1 MLELRNICYKIGR
14 REILHNVSFCV
25 GSKEFV
31 AITGPNGS
39 GKSTLLQIIMGI
51 RQPSSGNIIF
61 NGKDISKISI
71 TDRAKIGLAYSFQ
84 QPVLFKGLTVKDI
97 LQISATGNETFL
109 VDNDTD
115 YGELLRAVG
124 LSPEEYLGREINDS
138 LSGGELKRIEIAS
151 AFARNAKLTLFDEP
165 EAGIDLWSFD
175 KLIKLFRNRPDKAI
189 IVISHQK
196 RILDVADRVLKLEN
210 GRVGEVTKL

>member
-25 GSKEFV
+25 GPKEFV

-109 VDNDTD
+109 VDNDTNYD
-115 YGELLRAVG
+115 ELLRAVG

-175 KLIKLFRNRPDKAI
+175 KLIKLFKNRPDKAI

>member
-14 REILHNVSFCV
+14 REILHNISFCV
-25 GSKEFV
+25 DSKEFV

-39 GKSTLLQIIMGI
+39 GKSTLLQIIIGI
-51 RQPSSGNIIF
+51 RQPSSGKVFF
-61 NGKDISKISI
+61 NGKDISKNSI

-109 VDNDTD
+109 VDNNTN
-115 YGELLRAVG
+115 YAELLRAVG
-124 LSPEEYLGREINDS
+124 LIPEEYLGREINDS

-151 AFARNAKLTLFDEP
+151 AFARNAELTLFDEP

-196 RILDVADRVLKLEN
+196 RILDVADRILKLED
-210 GRVGEVTKL
+210 GRVSEATKL

>member
-1 MLELRNICYKIGR
+1 MLELKNICYKIGR
-14 REILHNVSFCV
+14 REILHNISFCV
-25 GSKEFV
+25 DSKEFV

-51 RQPSSGNIIF
+51 RQPSSGKIIF
-61 NGKDISKISI
+61 NNKDISKISI

-84 QPVLFKGLTVKDI
+84 QPILFKGLTVKDI

-109 VDNDTD
+109 VDNDTNYD
-115 YGELLRAVG
+115 ELLRAIG

-210 GRVGEVTKL
+210 GRISEVTKL